1 MHKYGNR
8 GPAVLQT
15 GVAEHTCA
23 TQLRT
28 VRSRQDEDRQS
39 KVSPISLIDVCS
51 YKEV

>member
-15 GVAEHTCA
+15 GAADHTCA

-28 VRSRQDEDRQS
+28 VRSRQDEDIQS
-39 KVSPISLIDVCS
+39 PSKS
-51 YKEV
+51 YFSH

>member
-39 KVSPISLIDVCS
+39 TSKS
-51 YKEV
+51 YLSH